1 MPETELL
8 EYLQAELTQQISG
21 FNGSR
26 RFFRSAYFYFTL
38 STAGLSAVT
47 TMLIGASHMVPDPLW
62 WLPLTALVCSAITT
76 VLAAY
81 EGFLRSRDL
90 WVQKTDAWMALQ
102 VLNEHV
108 KYAKAKSVTPL
119 AQCQIDD
126 FQARFERILMEEHE
140 AWKALRSAPIGV
152 AGGPRKRGSL
162 SGPQSP
168 DD

>member
-1 MPETELL
+1 MPETESL
-8 EYLQAELTQQISG
+8 EYLQAELSQQISG
-21 FNGSR
+21 FNSSR

-38 STAGLSAVT
+38 STVGLSAVT
-47 TMLIGASHMVPDPLW
+47 TVLIGASHMGPDSLW
-62 WLPLTALVCSAITT
+62 WLPLSALVCSAITT

-81 EGFLRSRDL
+81 EGFLSSKDL

-108 KYAKAKSVTPL
+108 KYARAKSVTPL
-119 AQCQIDD
+119 AQSQIDE
-126 FQARFERILMEEHE
+126 FQARFGRILMEEHE
-140 AWKALRSAPIGV
+140 AWRALRSTPIG
-152 AGGPRKRGSL
+152 ATGGLRKRGSP

>member
-1 MPETELL
+1 MPETESL
-8 EYLQAELTQQISG
+8 EYLQAELSQQIGG
-21 FNGSR
+21 FNRSR
-26 RFFRSAYFYFTL
+26 RFFRSTYFYFTL

-62 WLPLTALVCSAITT
+62 WLPLAALVCSAITT

-119 AQCQIDD
+119 AQSQIDD
-126 FQARFERILMEEHE
+126 FQC
-140 AWKALRSAPIGV
+140 ALRTNTDGRTRSVEGFAKRSHWSHSWTAK
-152 AGGPRKRGSL
+152 AGKPLWTAIPG
-162 SGPQSP
+162 
-168 DD
+168 